1 MTTKRC
7 PRRVRRPGRCR
18 PRLEALETRCLL
30 SAPALL
36 SPDARFHETID
47 VALGLKTVG
56 LGTGVTAAGSIGAG
70 PQGAADVNWYEFY
83 LPDTAEVRLTVLPG
97 SSGRPLDA
105 AISLYNDAPK
115 VIDPFTFLPTDPY
128 TPDLHR
134 LLARDDGGVS
144 TGPGRPATID
154 RLLARGTYWVAVS
167 GSGNDYFS
175 PYLAGSGLNGRTG
188 TYQLSITVTDPGP
201 GLSYLSPPVVL
212 ASDPAPGAVLGQSP
226 FVLRFDLNAPL
237 SADQV
242 ANYYNDPTT
251 LAQLVFNTTNDFSP
265 GGSATDVTQQ
275 YLASYLGALVYL
287 EPQANELQIDLAA
300 PLLSGFYEVNLPDFG
315 YSVQFQVAGP
325 AGNLDPTQQPGTW
338 TGTAFDI
345 ANAADGRLHQFS
357 GAVGDDP
364 TDLAGF
370 YQAGFQLYHL
380 TIDQA
385 GTYTLGAE
393 AFAGRIGSPLNASL
407 TLYQV
412 KNGSPTF
419 VASDGD
425 TANTL
430 PGTNNKAVL
439 YTDPAL
445 FATLGPGDYYLAVSA
460 AVNFP
465 NPNDPSS
472 TNYFDP
478 TVPQSGSTG
487 TAGNTTGPYVL
498 NLLIQPAALSAPHVV
513 AVKPDTG
520 PDGSGPLTAVR
531 VQFDQPVNLLALA
544 YQRYLQ
550 TPPGATPDGSLSS
563 VTLTNGQQTYDLR
576 LGNYDSATNTATFIL
591 LNGVPPGQYTLA
603 LSGAGAEG
611 IASAA
616 GVPLAGSIPGGSTFT
631 TSFAV
636 TGQPPVG
643 NDWESLPSFN
653 DPKHA
658 QPIGVL
664 FPVQLSEGVTIT
676 HDASAGTNV
685 PEADYGIDLLQSRTY
700 IVTADGDIPP
710 GCTITVFDANGVAE
724 ASYTYGSGNP
734 PPPFYLSAGHYT
746 IQVACP
752 AGLTNYALHLSYPGT
767 PDNPT
772 PLVVGAGPALRVR
785 LLTNTTDG
793 IAPPAAT
800 AASGGS
806 APGATPAASSGG
818 ALPAAFALPSSGLLA
833 QGFSPLDGVLAAG
846 GANYTGGDRLLAHA
860 PADTSP
866 GNALLS
872 LVIVT
877 QAPLSVPSEADQSP
891 MPALGPTAA
900 SSGQGGASVE
910 VLTRMLDMMF
920 EFWGWFSAPVPAPAA
935 PGTATPAAPTDGGGG
950 EDGLGAVLPD
960 PRTEPAESGSD
971 PSWGWAWALAAGV
984 MAVSPIRP
992 RSSGRTRR
1000 LSPRLSAGRGTEN

>member
-1 MTTKRC
+1 MNTVMTTKRC
-7 PRRVRRPGRCR
+7 PRPVRRPGRCR

-30 SAPALL
+30 SAAPL
-36 SPDARFHETID
+36 SPNARFHETID
-47 VALGLKTVG
+47 AALNLSTVG
-56 LGTGVTAAGSIGAG
+56 LGSGVTAVGNIGAG
-70 PQGAADVNWYEFY
+70 PQGAADVTWYEFT
-83 LPDTAEVRLTVLPG
+83 LSDTAEVRLAVLPG

-134 LLARDDGGVS
+134 LLAHDDGGVV

-188 TYQLSITVTDPGP
+188 SYELSITASDPGP
-201 GLSYLSPPVVL
+201 GLSYDSPPVVL

-226 FVLRFDLNAPL
+226 FVLRFDLNRPL
-237 SADQV
+237 DDGTV
-242 ANYYNDPTT
+242 ANYYFDPTT
-251 LAQLVFNTTNDFSP
+251 LAQLLFNTTNDFSP
-265 GGSATDVTQQ
+265 GGTATDVTQQ
-275 YLASYLGALVYL
+275 YLAGWLGALVYQ
-287 EPQANELQIDLAA
+287 EPNANELQIDLAA
-300 PLLSGFYEVNLPDFG
+300 PLISGFYQVDLPDFG
-315 YSVQFQVAGP
+315 YSATFQVAGP
-325 AGNLDPTQQPGTW
+325 PGNLDPSQQPGTW

-345 ANAADGRLHQFS
+345 TNAADGRLHQLS

-364 TDLAGF
+364 TDFAGF
-370 YQAGFQLYHL
+370 YQPGFQLYHF

-385 GTYTLGAE
+385 GAYSFGAE
-393 AFAGRIGSPLNASL
+393 LFAGRIGSPLNASL
-407 TLYQV
+407 TLFQV
-412 KNGSPTF
+412 QNGTPSF

-425 TANTL
+425 TANNL
-430 PGTNNKAVL
+430 PGTNNKAAL

-445 FATLGPGDYYLAVSA
+445 FVSLGPGEYYLAVSA
-460 AVNFP
+460 SVNFP
-465 NPNDPSS
+465 DPNDPSN
-472 TNYFDP
+472 TDFFDP
-478 TVPQSGSTG
+478 TVPQSGSVAT
-487 TAGNTTGPYVL
+487 TGNTTGPYVL

-550 TPPGATPDGSLSS
+550 TAAVGMMNGALPS
-563 VTLTNGQQTYDLR
+563 VTLSDGQQTYDLR
-576 LGNYDSATNTATFIL
+576 LGDYDGATNTATFIL
-591 LNGVPPGQYTLA
+591 LNGVPPGQYTLT
-603 LSGAGAEG
+603 LSGDGAEG
-611 IASAA
+611 IESAG
-616 GVPLAGSIPGGSTFT
+616 GVPLAGNTPGGTFT
-631 TSFAV
+631 ASFSV
-636 TGQPPVG
+636 TGEPWGG
-643 NDWESLPSFN
+643 NDWGSLPGFN
-653 DPKHA
+653 DPSHA

-664 FPVQLSEGVTIT
+664 FPAQLSDGVTIT
-676 HDASAGTNV
+676 HGASAGVSV

-700 IVTADGDIPP
+700 IITADGDIPP
-710 GCTITVFDANGVAE
+710 GCTITVLDANGVAE

-746 IQVACP
+746 LQVTCP
-752 AGLTNYALHLSYPGT
+752 AGLTNYALHISYPGA

-800 AASGGS
+800 ASSGGT
-806 APGATPAASSGG
+806 APVATPAASSNA
-818 ALPAAFALPSSGLLA
+818 ALPGAFVLPGSGLLA

-846 GANYTGGDRLLAHA
+846 GATYIGGDRLLAHA
-860 PADTSP
+860 PADTGA

-877 QAPLSVPSEADQSP
+877 QAPLNLPSEADSSP
-891 MPALGPTAA
+891 TPDPTPAAA

-920 EFWGWFSAPVPAPAA
+920 EFWGWFSAPTPAPAA
-935 PGTATPAAPTDGGGG
+935 PDTATPVVPADGGGAEG
-950 EDGLGAVLPD
+950 GLGVISPAPG
-960 PRTEPAESGSD
+960 PRTEPAGAASD
-971 PSWGWAWALAAGV
+971 ASWAWALAVGL
-984 MAVSPIRP
+984 MAVPLIRP
-992 RSSGRTRR
+992 RSPRR
-1000 LSPRLSAGRGTEN
+1000 ANPPGMPLPRLR